1 MNYYVRYFDNEE
13 VLNNVD
19 ELINFLSGIFHDD
32 LTQELTDEVVVF
44 CNDKTNFP
52 RHFRLPNKTTFII
65 IKTNSQTL
73 EEFKTRGANG
83 GAFPGNASTKEE
95 QKSVYDDVVPGLYDV
110 TLTFRRAVVNPETRK
125 CLYADEVFQVQMLA
139 ESQRHCYDVVIDYL
153 RNNPEVDARSQY
165 PSIRSNNFQA
175 TLIQQ
180 Q

>member
-1 MNYYVRYFDNEE
+1 MNYYIRYFDNEE

-19 ELINFLSGIFHDD
+19 ELIDFLSEILHG
-32 LTQELTDEVVVF
+32 ELTPELTEEVVGF
-44 CNDKTNFP
+44 CLDKTNFP

-83 GAFPGNASTKEE
+83 GAFPGNPPVKEE
-95 QKSVYDDVVPGLYDV
+95 QKSAYDEVVPGIYYV
-110 TLTFRRAVVNPETRK
+110 TITFRRAIVNPETKK
-125 CLYADEVFQVQMLA
+125 CLYADEVFEVQMLA
-139 ESQRHCYDVVIDYL
+139 ESQRHCYDVVVDYL

-180 Q
+180 

>member
-32 LTQELTDEVVVF
+32 LTQELTDEVVGF

-73 EEFKTRGANG
+73 EEFKTRGAN
-83 GAFPGNASTKEE
+83 
-95 QKSVYDDVVPGLYDV
+95 
-110 TLTFRRAVVNPETRK
+110 
-125 CLYADEVFQVQMLA
+125 
-139 ESQRHCYDVVIDYL
+139 
-153 RNNPEVDARSQY
+153 
-165 PSIRSNNFQA
+165 
-175 TLIQQ
+175 
-180 Q
+180 